1 MNNLNKRLAIIPA
14 RIGSKRI
21 PQKNI
26 RDFFGKPM
34 IYYALETVIKSKLF
48 DKIHVSTDSDLIIDL
63 VNEFGLLV
71 DFKRPEEL
79 SDDITP
85 LMPVLKFV
93 VQEYLK
99 IGETFNEVWMI
110 MPCSP
115 LINENDLLRA
125 SNMFNELDPKQTII
139 PVVEY
144 SAPIQWAFSIDS
156 QLNLIPQNKG
166 DFKVRSQDLKKY
178 YYDTGTFVI
187 YPINN
192 IINSKYEGT
201 DNELKAFLLP
211 RNKSIDID
219 TEDDWLMCE
228 ILYKMNNI

>member
-93 VQEYLK
+93 VEEYLK

-125 SNMFNELDPKQTII
+125 SKMFRLFRVNGYTPGLPTS
-139 PVVEY
+139 PNTV
-144 SAPIQWAFSIDS
+144 
-156 QLNLIPQNKG
+156 NLR
-166 DFKVRSQDLKKY
+166 F
-178 YYDTGTFVI
+178 
-187 YPINN
+187 
-192 IINSKYEGT
+192 
-201 DNELKAFLLP
+201 
-211 RNKSIDID
+211 
-219 TEDDWLMCE
+219 
-228 ILYKMNNI
+228 